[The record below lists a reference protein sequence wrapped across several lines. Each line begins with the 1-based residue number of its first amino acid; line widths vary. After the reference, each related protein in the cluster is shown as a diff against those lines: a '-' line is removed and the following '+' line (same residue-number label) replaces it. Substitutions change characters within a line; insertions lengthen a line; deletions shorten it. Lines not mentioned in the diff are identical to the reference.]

1 MTSYNELNR
10 LIVRIQLAPESLVRT
25 VPSAYGLEPVDVP
38 ESLARLQRR
47 LRHQIT
53 QERKDDFWAIGDLA
67 VTSAL
72 LGDAA
77 GAHEALDRFKACSPP
92 TNARDAYAATLG
104 MLAQLDTAR
113 RPLLAAMKDALQA

>member
-1 MTSYNELNR
+1 M
-10 LIVRIQLAPESLVRT
+10 
-25 VPSAYGLEPVDVP
+25 P

-53 QERKDDFWAIGDLA
+53 QERKDDFWATGDLA

-72 LGDAA
+72 LGDAT

-92 TNARDAYAATLG
+92 MNARAAYAATLG

-113 RPLLAAMKDALQA
+113 RPLLAAMKDALEA